1 MYQKSW
7 NNLLIWGL
15 SFNVLL
21 NFKRP
26 DSNYLK
32 RTESQC
38 LLLRKNNSEILLNHG
53 TLLLLFDCYVGGII
67 NYASEIWGIQKGN
80 YAEKLHLDF
89 VSKVGI
95 GLLFML
101 LCAQRQADHSLLLKK
116 KRSFQILKDVLY
128 KVMIILF
135 KSV

>member
-1 MYQKSW
+1 M
-7 NNLLIWGL
+7 
-15 SFNVLL
+15 
-21 NFKRP
+21 
-26 DSNYLK
+26 
-32 RTESQC
+32 
-38 LLLRKNNSEILLNHG
+38 LLRKNNSEILLNHG

-101 LCAQRQADHSLLLKK
+101 LCAQASGRPPLITKK
-116 KRSFQILKDVLY
+116 KKSFQILKDVLY

>member
-21 NFKRP
+21 NFKRL
-26 DSNYLK
+26 DSSYLK

-38 LLLRKNNSEILLNHG
+38 LLLIILLNHG
-53 TLLLLFDCYVGGII
+53 TLLLLFDCCVGGII

-80 YAEKLHLDF
+80 YVEKLHLDF

-101 LCAQRQADHSLLLKK
+101 LCAQRQADHPLLLKK